1 MMRWFTFAFLIF
13 MAIAIRAQTLMSPTE
28 FLTQHYG
35 KDFIPYHLKVA
46 YFEHVASHSPLVKL
60 HTYGYSVEKRPQIQ
74 AYVSSRENLDRIEE
88 IRLNNL
94 RRTGLIEGTA
104 GDDGIAI
111 IMLGYSVHGNE
122 AAGSEAALSTLFKLV
137 DPDNAKTKAW
147 LKNTIVIIDLSL
159 NPDGHARYVDWYT
172 RTGSAVN
179 NMDQDSWEHREPW
192 PGGRSNHY
200 FFDLNRDWAWQ
211 TQIETQTRIK
221 QYLQWMPQV
230 HVDLHEMAINSPY
243 YFAPAAQPYHEYI
256 STWQRDFQTAIGQNN
271 ARYFDKEG
279 WLYFTKEIFD
289 LLYPAYGDT
298 YPTYS
303 GAIGMTYEQGGS
315 GRAGSAVLLDNGD
328 TLTLQDRIDHHV
340 TTSLSSI
347 EMTSTHAKELIK
359 HFTEYYQVSRNK
371 ARGKYRTYIISQENN
386 REKIKSLIG
395 LLDLNAIDYG
405 TVTQE
410 KEVSGYDYSSGST
423 ITRAVVPGDLVISA
437 LQARSTL
444 AQVLF
449 DPEPRLEDSLTYDIT
464 SWSLPYVFGIEAL
477 ATTSVLKI
485 DQDYQLPAREVEIVE
500 DPYAFFI
507 PWQYTSSAHLLS
519 QILQLG
525 IKARVSAETIINY
538 GQTHLPGTL
547 VITRADNKAIC

>member
-1 MMRWFTFAFLIF
+1 MLNNMTRWFTFAFLVFID
-13 MAIAIRAQTLMSPTE
+13 MAIRAQTLLSPAE
-28 FLTQHYG
+28 FLTQDYG

-46 YFEHVASHSPLVKL
+46 YFEHVAAHSDLIKL

-94 RRTGLIEGTA
+94 RRTGLIDGTPR
-104 GDDGIAI
+104 DDGIAI

-122 AAGSEAALSTLFKLV
+122 AAGSEAALSTLYKLV
-137 DPDNAKTKAW
+137 DPGNAKTKVW

-172 RTGSAVN
+172 RTGGTIIN
-179 NMDQDSWEHREPW
+179 IDEDSWEHQEPW
-192 PGGRSNHY
+192 PGGRTNHY
-200 FFDLNRDWAWQ
+200 YFDLNRDWAWQ
-211 TQIETQTRIK
+211 TQIETQARIK
-221 QYLQWMPQV
+221 QYLQWMPHV
-230 HVDLHEMAINSPY
+230 HVDLHEMGVNSPY

-279 WLYFTKEIFD
+279 WLYFTKEVFD

-315 GRAGSAVLLDNGD
+315 GSAGSAVLLDNGD
-328 TLTLQDRIDHHV
+328 TLTLQSRIDHHL

-347 EMTSTHAKELIK
+347 EMTSRHATELTK
-359 HFTEYYQVSRNK
+359 HFSEYYQVSRNK
-371 ARGKYRTYIISQENN
+371 ARGKYRTYIISQDNN
-386 REKIKSLIG
+386 REKIKSLIR
-395 LLDLNAIDYG
+395 LLDLNAIKYG

-410 KEVSGYDYSSGST
+410 KEISGYDYSTGST
-423 ITRAVVPGDLVISA
+423 VTRAVVPGDLVISA

-449 DPEPRLEDSLTYDIT
+449 DPEPKLVDSLTYDIT
-464 SWSLPYVFGIEAL
+464 S
-477 ATTSVLKI
+477 
-485 DQDYQLPAREVEIVE
+485 
-500 DPYAFFI
+500 
-507 PWQYTSSAHLLS
+507 
-519 QILQLG
+519 
-525 IKARVSAETIINY
+525 
-538 GQTHLPGTL
+538 
-547 VITRADNKAIC
+547 